1 MYEESGEAQHMWGM
15 RESLNVNDKD
25 FSLRSNDDAGDLMPQ
40 GSSTQKDGRSR
51 LCLWGCGGI
60 TDAVRGL

>member
-1 MYEESGEAQHMWGM
+1 MRTESKDLNAANIYEAMTEGLLTAGFPRIVS
-15 RESLNVNDKD
+15 V
-25 FSLRSNDDAGDLMPQ
+25 GDLMPQ
-40 GSSTQKDGRSR
+40 APATQKDGRSR

>member
-1 MYEESGEAQHMWGM
+1 MWGM
-15 RESLNVNDKD
+15 RESLTVNGKD
-25 FSLRSNDDAGDLMPQ
+25 LSLRSNDDAGNLLPQ